1 MNINFKDKVVI
12 LTGLIIHLKIIYKLN
27 YNIEIGASSELGR
40 EIAILFSKLGA
51 KLVLNS
57 RNKEGLEETVKK
69 CEYSDI
75 ESVNEY

>member
-1 MNINFKDKVVI
+1 
-12 LTGLIIHLKIIYKLN
+12 LQPL
-27 YNIEIGASSELGR
+27 IGASSELGR

>member
-1 MNINFKDKVVI
+1 
-12 LTGLIIHLKIIYKLN
+12 LQPL
-27 YNIEIGASSELGR
+27 IGASSELGR

-57 RNKEGLEETVKK
+57 RNKKGLEETVKK